1 MATEFF
7 RTTAGGRIPAVTA
20 AQMAEIDR
28 IALDETGPNLFQM
41 MENAGRNLAMAV
53 LERLGTHRK
62 DVIVLAGTG
71 NNGGGGI
78 CAARHLANRGVA
90 VTLVMSD
97 ATLLGDV
104 ASQQLAVYRQ
114 TPGKEAAPADVDQVA
129 GHLVIDA
136 LIGYRLD
143 GPARGSVAHIMG
155 AVDTTDAFVIALDV
169 PSGLDA
175 TTGEPTGPFIPAD
188 LTVTVALPKSGL
200 DAPGCGLI
208 ELSDIGIPSEVYRR
222 AGIAVPAGS
231 FGMGY
236 RIRIT
241 PEPPVLA

>member
-1 MATEFF
+1 MAVEAF
-7 RTTAGGRIPAVTA
+7 RTTAGARVPAVTA

-28 IALDETGPNLFQM
+28 IALEEIGPNLYQM

-78 CAARHLANRGVA
+78 CAARHLANRGVP

-97 ATLLGDV
+97 ASLLGEV
-104 ASQQLAVYRQ
+104 AAQQLAVYRG
-114 TPGKEAAPADVDQVA
+114 TAGKEASPSEVGRVA
-129 GHLVIDA
+129 GHLVVDA

-143 GPARGSVAHIMG
+143 GPARGSVADIMG
-155 AVDTTDAFVIALDV
+155 TVDTADAFVIALDL

-175 TTGEPTGPFIPAD
+175 TTGEPTGPYIPAD
-188 LTVTVALPKSGL
+188 LTVTVALPKTGL
-200 DAPGCGLI
+200 DHPDCGML
-208 ELSDIGIPSEVYRR
+208 ELSDIGIPYEVYSR
-222 AGIAVPAGS
+222 AGVETPRGS

-241 PEPPVLA
+241 PDRS

>member
-1 MATEFF
+1 MAVESF
-7 RTTAGGRIPAVTA
+7 RTAAGARVPAVTA

-28 IALDETGPNLFQM
+28 IALEEIGPNLYQM
-41 MENAGRNLAMAV
+41 MENAGRNLSMAV

-71 NNGGGGI
+71 SNGGGGI
-78 CAARHLANRGVA
+78 CAARHLANRGVP

-97 ATLLGDV
+97 ASLLGEV
-104 ASQQLAVYRQ
+104 AAQQLAVYRG
-114 TPGKEAAPADVDQVA
+114 TGGKEASPDEVGRVA
-129 GHLVIDA
+129 GHLVVDA

-143 GPARGSVAHIMG
+143 GPARGSVADIMG
-155 AVDTTDAFVIALDV
+155 TVDTTDAFVIALDL

-175 TTGEPTGPFIPAD
+175 TTGEPTGPYIPAD
-188 LTVTVALPKSGL
+188 LTVTVALPKTGL
-200 DAPGCGLI
+200 DHPDCGML
-208 ELSDIGIPSEVYRR
+208 ELSDIGIPYEVYAR
-222 AGIAVPAGS
+222 AGVETPRGS

-241 PEPPVLA
+241 PDRS

>member
-1 MATEFF
+1 MTVEAF
-7 RTTAGGRIPAVTA
+7 RTAAGARIPAVTA
-20 AQMAEIDR
+20 AEMAEIDR
-28 IALDETGPNLFQM
+28 IAIEEIGPNLFQM

-62 DVIVLAGTG
+62 DVVVLAGTG
-71 NNGGGGI
+71 SNGGGGI
-78 CAARHLANRGVA
+78 CAARHLANRGVS

-97 ATLLGDV
+97 ASVLGDV
-104 ASQQLAVYRQ
+104 ASQQLSVYRG
-114 TPGKEAAPADVDQVA
+114 TGGDEAAPAEVGRLA
-129 GHLVIDA
+129 GHVVVDA

-143 GPARGSVAHIMG
+143 GPARGAVADIME

-169 PSGLDA
+169 PSGIDS

-188 LTVTVALPKSGL
+188 LTVTLALPKTGL
-200 DAPGCGLI
+200 DHPDCGLL
-208 ELSDIGIPSEVYRR
+208 EVADIGIPHEVYRR
-222 AGIAVPAGS
+222 AGVETPRGS

-241 PEPPVLA
+241 PET